1 MGKRGIIL
9 WALLTVFLVLDD
21 NDQNLMGKYVQ
32 YSIIIVHFC
41 ACHVFHWA
49 LHDGYGNPF
58 HLPLDSWVTVIVVDD
73 FVAPD
78 DMSAEEEEED
88 DDDSDKN
95 QDSDFQIDSMEDS
108 GSDWEMSQK
117 SKVRWNEIH

>member
-1 MGKRGIIL
+1 M
-9 WALLTVFLVLDD
+9 
-21 NDQNLMGKYVQ
+21 
-32 YSIIIVHFC
+32 
-41 ACHVFHWA
+41 
-49 LHDGYGNPF
+49 
-58 HLPLDSWVTVIVVDD
+58 IVVDD

-78 DMSAEEEEED
+78 DISAEEEEED

-117 SKVRWNEIH
+117 SKVR

>member
-1 MGKRGIIL
+1 MSVMLFIEL
-9 WALLTVFLVLDD
+9 YMMVT
-21 NDQNLMGKYVQ
+21 
-32 YSIIIVHFC
+32 
-41 ACHVFHWA
+41 
-49 LHDGYGNPF
+49 GNPF
-58 HLPLDSWVTVIVVDD
+58 HLPLDFCVTVIAVDD

-78 DMSAEEEEED
+78 DMSEGEEEED

-117 SKVRWNEIH
+117 SKVSDWEMSQSDWEMSQKSKVKWNEIH